1 MSQVFGPI
9 PPPPDTDTSIRGIK
23 AVYIHCF
30 GDQKIL
36 GLPKYTEV
44 TISDSHVI
52 FTREKPT
59 DISAHMKLPI
69 LTRKTGYVDPRWVNK
84 RPHVDYACATSKGP
98 MSNRKALYLNLRA
111 DLNREQNWGFSDMEK
126 WDTTIGTVLVVR
138 KDKKD
143 ITARQVEGLARF
155 CFYDLSP
162 AMRELG
168 ESIYEDYLRK
178 SDRKKVREKFTKDF
192 MCQAKF
198 EECYEKLK
206 AERVAAGKFSWAT
219 AVSPYSQV

>member
-9 PPPPDTDTSIRGIK
+9 PPPPNTDTSSRGVK
-23 AVYIHCF
+23 AVYIHCM
-30 GDQKIL
+30 GDRKIL

-52 FTREKPT
+52 FSREKPT
-59 DISAHMKLPI
+59 DISVHMGIPL
-69 LTRKTGYVDPRWVNK
+69 LTRKTGYVDPRWVDK
-84 RPHVDYACATSKGP
+84 RPGIDYACATSKDP

-111 DLNREQNWGFSDMEK
+111 NLKQEQYWGFSDMEK
-126 WDTTIGTVLVVR
+126 WDTVIGTVLVAR
-138 KDKKD
+138 QDKKD
-143 ITARQVEGLARF
+143 ITAHQVEGLARF

-162 AMRELG
+162 AMGEL
-168 ESIYEDYLRK
+168 EEYIFEDYPKK

-206 AERVAAGKFSWAT
+206 AERVAAGKSSWAT
-219 AVSPYSQV
+219 AVSPYSQI

>member
-9 PPPPDTDTSIRGIK
+9 PPPPVTDTSIRGAK
-23 AVYIHCF
+23 AVYIHYF
-30 GDQKIL
+30 GNRKIL

-59 DISAHMKLPI
+59 DISIHMKLPI
-69 LTRKTGYVDPRWVNK
+69 LTIKTGYVDLCWVNK
-84 RPHVDYACATSKGP
+84 RPRVDYACATSKGP

-111 DLNREQNWGFSDMEK
+111 DLNREQNWGFFDMEK
-126 WDTTIGTVLVVR
+126 WDTIIGTVLVAR
-138 KDKKD
+138 QDKKD
-143 ITARQVEGLARF
+143 ITAHQVEGLPRF

-162 AMRELG
+162 AMGELG
-168 ESIYEDYLRK
+168 ESIYEDYPRK
-178 SDRKKVREKFTKDF
+178 SERKKIREKFTKDF

-206 AERVAAGKFSWAT
+206 AERVADGKF
-219 AVSPYSQV
+219 